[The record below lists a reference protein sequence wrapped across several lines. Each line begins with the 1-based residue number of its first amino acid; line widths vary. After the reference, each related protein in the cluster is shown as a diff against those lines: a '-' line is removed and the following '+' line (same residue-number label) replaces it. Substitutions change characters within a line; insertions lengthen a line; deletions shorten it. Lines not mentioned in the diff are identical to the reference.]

1 MKDRIICLAAALLAA
16 ALAGCA
22 GPSSSQSSS
31 PPPASSAAP
40 SSAVSSSQPTA
51 PGRELHTEL
60 EIWVEGEPEKVPAT
74 LFQGE
79 GYSLYLPDGEW
90 VQTGS
95 MSGEQPEEAD
105 LFAAAVN
112 SQVTLSVRP
121 DRSGQDLER
130 AYDALWAEGYNQS
143 DDNDHFF
150 ARTMEGQVQCQYVI
164 AGESGVWYVAWSY
177 PDTSEYLEGWGSR
190 IPQLMPGF
198 LLEEDAGSSGL

>member
-40 SSAVSSSQPTA
+40 SSAVSSQPTA

-105 LFAAAVN
+105 LFAAAAN

-143 DDNDHFF
+143 DDNDRFF

>member
-40 SSAVSSSQPTA
+40 SSAVSSQPTA

-105 LFAAAVN
+105 LFAAAAN

-198 LLEEDAGSSGL
+198 LLEEDAVSSGL

>member
-40 SSAVSSSQPTA
+40 SSAVSSQPTA

-90 VQTGS
+90 VQTSS

-105 LFAAAVN
+105 LFAAAAN

-150 ARTMEGQVQCQYVI
+150 ARTMEGRVQCQYVI

-177 PDTSEYLEGWGSR
+177 PDTPEYLEGWGSR

>member
-40 SSAVSSSQPTA
+40 SSAVSSQPTA

-90 VQTGS
+90 VQTSS

-105 LFAAAVN
+105 LFAAAAN

-190 IPQLMPGF
+190 IPQLMPRF

>member
-40 SSAVSSSQPTA
+40 SSAVSSQPTA

-90 VQTGS
+90 VQTSS

-105 LFAAAVN
+105 LFAAAAN

-177 PDTSEYLEGWGSR
+177 PDTLEYPEGWGSR

>member
-16 ALAGCA
+16 VLAGCA
-22 GPSSSQSSS
+22 GSSSSQSSS

-40 SSAVSSSQPTA
+40 SSVVSSQPTA

-60 EIWVEGEPEKVPAT
+60 EIWVEGEPEKIPAT

-105 LFAAAVN
+105 LFAAAAN

-198 LLEEDAGSSGL
+198 LLEEDADGSGL

>member
-1 MKDRIICLAAALLAA
+1 MKNRIICLAAALLAA

-22 GPSSSQSSS
+22 GPSSSQSSN

-40 SSAVSSSQPTA
+40 SSAVSSQPTA

-105 LFAAAVN
+105 LFAAAAN

-150 ARTMEGQVQCQYVI
+150 ARTMEGRVQCQYVI
-164 AGESGVWYVAWSY
+164 AGESRVWYVAWSY

>member
-31 PPPASSAAP
+31 PPPASSAVP
-40 SSAVSSSQPTA
+40 SSAVSSQPTA

-90 VQTGS
+90 VQTSS

-105 LFAAAVN
+105 LFAAAAN

-150 ARTMEGQVQCQYVI
+150 ARTMEGRVQCQYVI
-164 AGESGVWYVAWSY
+164 A
-177 PDTSEYLEGWGSR
+177 
-190 IPQLMPGF
+190 
-198 LLEEDAGSSGL
+198 

>member
-40 SSAVSSSQPTA
+40 SSAVSSQPTA

-60 EIWVEGEPEKVPAT
+60 EIWVEGEPEKIPAT

-90 VQTGS
+90 VQTSS

-105 LFAAAVN
+105 LFAAAAN

>member
-16 ALAGCA
+16 ALASCA

-40 SSAVSSSQPTA
+40 SSAVSSQPTA

-90 VQTGS
+90 VQTSS

-105 LFAAAVN
+105 LFAAAAN

-177 PDTSEYLEGWGSR
+177 PDTPEYLEGWGSR

-198 LLEEDAGSSGL
+198 LLEEDAGGSGL

>member
-90 VQTGS
+90 VQTSS

-105 LFAAAVN
+105 LFAAAAN

-150 ARTMEGQVQCQYVI
+150 ARTMEGRVQCQYVI

-177 PDTSEYLEGWGSR
+177 PDTLEYLEGGAAVS
-190 IPQLMPGF
+190 P
-198 LLEEDAGSSGL
+198 S

>member
-22 GPSSSQSSS
+22 GPSSFQSSS

-40 SSAVSSSQPTA
+40 SSAVSSQPTA

-105 LFAAAVN
+105 LFAAAAN

-150 ARTMEGQVQCQYVI
+150 ARTMEGRVQCQYVI

>member
-1 MKDRIICLAAALLAA
+1 MKNRIICLAAALLAA

-22 GPSSSQSSS
+22 GPSSSQSSN

-40 SSAVSSSQPTA
+40 SSAVSSQPTA

-90 VQTGS
+90 VQTSS
-95 MSGEQPEEAD
+95 MSGEHPEEAD
-105 LFAAAVN
+105 LFAAAAN

-164 AGESGVWYVAWSY
+164 AGESRVWYVAWSY

>member
-40 SSAVSSSQPTA
+40 SSAVSSQPTA

-90 VQTGS
+90 VQTSS
-95 MSGEQPEEAD
+95 MSGEHPEEAD
-105 LFAAAVN
+105 LFAAAAN

-150 ARTMEGQVQCQYVI
+150 ARTMEGRVQCQYVI

-177 PDTSEYLEGWGSR
+177 PDTLEYLEGWGSR

>member
-40 SSAVSSSQPTA
+40 SSAVSSQPTA

-90 VQTGS
+90 VQTSS

-105 LFAAAVN
+105 LFAAAAN

-150 ARTMEGQVQCQYVI
+150 ARRMEGRVQCQYVI

-198 LLEEDAGSSGL
+198 LLDEDAGGSGL

>member
-31 PPPASSAAP
+31 PPPASSAVP
-40 SSAVSSSQPTA
+40 SSAVSSQPTA

-90 VQTGS
+90 VQTSS

-105 LFAAAVN
+105 LFAAAAN

-164 AGESGVWYVAWSY
+164 AGESRVWYVAWSY

>member
-40 SSAVSSSQPTA
+40 SSAVSSQPTA

-90 VQTGS
+90 VQTSS

-105 LFAAAVN
+105 LFAAAAN

-150 ARTMEGQVQCQYVI
+150 ARTMEGRVQCQYVI

-177 PDTSEYLEGWGSR
+177 PDTSEYLEGWGTR

>member
-40 SSAVSSSQPTA
+40 SSAVSSQPTA

-90 VQTGS
+90 VQTSS

-105 LFAAAVN
+105 LFAAAAN

-150 ARTMEGQVQCQYVI
+150 ARTMEG
-164 AGESGVWYVAWSY
+164 
-177 PDTSEYLEGWGSR
+177 
-190 IPQLMPGF
+190 
-198 LLEEDAGSSGL
+198 

>member
-40 SSAVSSSQPTA
+40 SSAVSSQPTA

-60 EIWVEGEPEKVPAT
+60 EIWVEGEPAKVPAT

-90 VQTGS
+90 VQTSS

-105 LFAAAVN
+105 LFAAAAN

>member
-40 SSAVSSSQPTA
+40 SSAVSSQPTA

-90 VQTGS
+90 VQTSS

-105 LFAAAVN
+105 LFAAAAN

-150 ARTMEGQVQCQYVI
+150 ARTMEDQVQCQYVV

>member
-40 SSAVSSSQPTA
+40 SSAVSSQPTA

-90 VQTGS
+90 VQTSS

-105 LFAAAVN
+105 LFAAAAN

-130 AYDALWAEGYNQS
+130 AYDALLAEGYNQS

-150 ARTMEGQVQCQYVI
+150 ARTMEGRVQCQYVI

>member
-40 SSAVSSSQPTA
+40 SSAVSSQPTA

-60 EIWVEGEPEKVPAT
+60 EIWVEGEPERVPAT

-90 VQTGS
+90 VQTSS

-105 LFAAAVN
+105 LFAAAAN

>member
-40 SSAVSSSQPTA
+40 SSAVSSQPTA

-105 LFAAAVN
+105 LFAAAAN

-198 LLEEDAGSSGL
+198 LLEEDADGSGL

>member
-31 PPPASSAAP
+31 PPPASSAVP
-40 SSAVSSSQPTA
+40 SSAVSSQPTA

-90 VQTGS
+90 VQTSS

-105 LFAAAVN
+105 LFAAAAN

-150 ARTMEGQVQCQYVI
+150 ARTMEGQVQCQYVV

>member
-40 SSAVSSSQPTA
+40 SSAVSSQPTA

-90 VQTGS
+90 VQTSS

-105 LFAAAVN
+105 LFAVAAN

>member
-40 SSAVSSSQPTA
+40 SSAVSSQPTA

-90 VQTGS
+90 VQTSS

-105 LFAAAVN
+105 LFAAAAN
-112 SQVTLSVRP
+112 SQVILSVRP

-150 ARTMEGQVQCQYVI
+150 ARTMEDQVQCQYVV

-177 PDTSEYLEGWGSR
+177 PDTPEYLEGWGSR

-198 LLEEDAGSSGL
+198 LLEEDAGGSGL

>member
-40 SSAVSSSQPTA
+40 SSAVSSQPTA

-90 VQTGS
+90 VQTSS

-105 LFAAAVN
+105 LFAAAAN

-177 PDTSEYLEGWGSR
+177 PDTLEYLEGWGSR

>member
-40 SSAVSSSQPTA
+40 SSAVSSQPTA

-90 VQTGS
+90 VQTSS

-105 LFAAAVN
+105 LFAAAAN

-121 DRSGQDLER
+121 DRSGQNLER

-150 ARTMEGQVQCQYVI
+150 ARTMEGRVQCQYVI

-177 PDTSEYLEGWGSR
+177 PDTLEYLEGWGSR

>member
-40 SSAVSSSQPTA
+40 SSAVSSQPTA

-74 LFQGE
+74 LFQGK

-105 LFAAAVN
+105 LFAAAAN

-150 ARTMEGQVQCQYVI
+150 ARTMEGRVQCQYVI
-164 AGESGVWYVAWSY
+164 AGESVVWYVAWSY

>member
-40 SSAVSSSQPTA
+40 SSAVSSQPTA

-90 VQTGS
+90 VQTSS

-105 LFAAAVN
+105 LFAAAAN
-112 SQVTLSVRP
+112 SQVTLPVRP

-177 PDTSEYLEGWGSR
+177 PDTLEYLEGWGSR

>member
-40 SSAVSSSQPTA
+40 SSAVSSQPTA

-90 VQTGS
+90 VQTSS

-105 LFAAAVN
+105 LFAAAAN

-150 ARTMEGQVQCQYVI
+150 ARTMEGRVQCQYVI

-198 LLEEDAGSSGL
+198 LLEEDAGSNGL

>member
-40 SSAVSSSQPTA
+40 SSAVSSQPTA

-90 VQTGS
+90 VQTSS

-130 AYDALWAEGYNQS
+130 AYDALWAEGYN
-143 DDNDHFF
+143 
-150 ARTMEGQVQCQYVI
+150 
-164 AGESGVWYVAWSY
+164 
-177 PDTSEYLEGWGSR
+177 
-190 IPQLMPGF
+190 
-198 LLEEDAGSSGL
+198 

>member
-31 PPPASSAAP
+31 PPPASSSAP
-40 SSAVSSSQPTA
+40 SSAVSSQPTA

-90 VQTGS
+90 VQTSS

-105 LFAAAVN
+105 LFAAAAN

-143 DDNDHFF
+143 DDNDRFF

>member
-40 SSAVSSSQPTA
+40 SSAVSSQPTA

-90 VQTGS
+90 VQTSS

-105 LFAAAVN
+105 LFAAAAN

-150 ARTMEGQVQCQYVI
+150 ARTMEGRVQCQYVI

-177 PDTSEYLEGWGSR
+177 PDTSEYLEGWGGR

>member
-40 SSAVSSSQPTA
+40 SSAVSSQPTA

-90 VQTGS
+90 VQTSS
-95 MSGEQPEEAD
+95 MSGEHPEEAD
-105 LFAAAVN
+105 LFAAAAN

-164 AGESGVWYVAWSY
+164 AGESRVWYVAWSY

>member
-90 VQTGS
+90 VQTSS

-105 LFAAAVN
+105 LFAAAAN
-112 SQVTLSVRP
+112 SQVTLS

>member
-40 SSAVSSSQPTA
+40 SSAVSSQPTA

-105 LFAAAVN
+105 LFAAAAN

-164 AGESGVWYVAWSY
+164 AGESGVWCVAWSY
-177 PDTSEYLEGWGSR
+177 PDTPEYLEGWGSR

>member
-40 SSAVSSSQPTA
+40 SSAVSSQPTA

-60 EIWVEGEPEKVPAT
+60 EIWVEGEPERVPAT

-90 VQTGS
+90 VQTSS

-105 LFAAAVN
+105 LFAAAAN

-150 ARTMEGQVQCQYVI
+150 ARTMEDQVQCQYVV

>member
-40 SSAVSSSQPTA
+40 SSAVSSQPTA

-90 VQTGS
+90 VQTSS

-105 LFAAAVN
+105 LFAAAAN

-150 ARTMEGQVQCQYVI
+150 ARTMEDQVQCQYVV

-177 PDTSEYLEGWGSR
+177 PDTPEYLEGWGSR

-198 LLEEDAGSSGL
+198 LLEEDAGGSGL

>member
-40 SSAVSSSQPTA
+40 SSAVSSQPTA

-60 EIWVEGEPEKVPAT
+60 EIWVEGELEKVPAT

-105 LFAAAVN
+105 LFAAAAN